1 MTPSRNILTPR
12 GTRAVTIG
20 PETPFT
26 RQLNALLSDGH
37 GHGHFPSPSHALD
50 FSAFPTFMTPGRAQF
65 SDFMTDDFLSS
76 DMPLPSSPPKTGLG
90 LGFELYEDPS
100 TSTTAG
106 LWSGVGMFDS
116 DAMMMEFEKRDAGV
130 EAAHLKMNVGG
141 VTVDFTSM
149 IEEVVA
155 GEQEEAEK
163 ERMSLGVAGTPEG
176 PVVE

>member
-1 MTPSRNILTPR
+1 
-12 GTRAVTIG
+12 
-20 PETPFT
+20 
-26 RQLNALLSDGH
+26 
-37 GHGHFPSPSHALD
+37 
-50 FSAFPTFMTPGRAQF
+50 
-65 SDFMTDDFLSS
+65 
-76 DMPLPSSPPKTGLG
+76 
-90 LGFELYEDPS
+90 
-100 TSTTAG
+100 
-106 LWSGVGMFDS
+106 
-116 DAMMMEFEKRDAGV
+116 MMMEFEKRDAGV